1 MMRRTLLAHIFLL
14 AATLLSH
21 AGNIFW
27 QRPILHYIKQ
37 DYQGDNQNWQISQ
50 SPKGWMYFANNK
62 GVLEYDGA
70 YWNTYPI
77 GHNTKA
83 RAVYANQEAI
93 YVGGLGEF
101 GYLSPNAIGHLAY
114 HSLSQGIKA
123 DRAINVWNI
132 MQIGPKIYFQA
143 DNAIYI
149 YQPGR
154 KMEAINSPADINL
167 SAAIGDK
174 LFVATDK
181 SLCVLSGKQ
190 IVSLSNTE
198 AIGRNKVVGMLNHK
212 GNVLIA
218 TETGGLFLYDG
229 HQLQN
234 YLPNLLPALQGKHL
248 SCAAI
253 KQDQLALGTIH
264 NGLLLYNLRTQEL
277 DPIAA
282 NNGLQYK
289 SVQSCAFDNE
299 QNLWLGYYNGIDCL
313 NVGVPLR
320 FLGGNSDIGSGYASC
335 LYDGHLYLGTNQGVF
350 RTDIPDAQHLG
361 GQADLVGGTDGLN
374 HCLVAYDGSLFCGGK
389 DYFVRYQASGS
400 QRYAIRGVWHILAPP
415 HTTDKLILGTYWGLY
430 LLAKSGGTWQ
440 QPVKIK
446 DKGISAKTMCLEDGT
461 SAIWVANKNKGI
473 WRMTLAP
480 DYSHATKSKQY
491 NSADLP
497 IGSNVDISVVDGN
510 VTIAAP
516 QGLFRYNITDDKVEE
531 DTQLEQLLHGKGPY
545 SYIYQDRDKN
555 IWYVADGTLYVKT
568 YNAKRAQY
576 TASESKAWLHAG
588 LIQDYENITVDGTQA
603 FIGTEDG
610 FATLQMQGIDTPG
623 TTPHVQIRK
632 LFSTAQGIDSLLYEH
647 CANSKASANELAHA
661 ISYRDGTLRIE
672 YSATD
677 FTPTHSVLYA
687 YKLEGSGDEKWSRFS
702 PQHSKEYT
710 HLYEGTYTFRV
721 RAKLDGTSQTAETA
735 LTFTI
740 LPPWYRS
747 WWAYTL
753 YLLLL
758 AALAYYAYYRIRES
772 RQKLVRKNQEQME
785 KQQRIFD
792 TISEEKD
799 KKIESLRIEK
809 AEIELRIKNDELIN
823 SQINVVRKNEILQ
836 DIKSAVAKITNS
848 IDEDNL
854 PGAKRRLI
862 KLMTQINTNLSHDED
877 LQAFQG
883 SFNAVHHDF
892 LNILSQRFPELSHKE
907 KMLCVYIK
915 MNMQT
920 KEIAPLLGI
929 SVRGVEISRYRV
941 RKKLGI
947 EERGSITDFLQKL
960 TSTNDQGQGEDRR

>member
-1 MMRRTLLAHIFLL
+1 MRRTLLAHIFLL
-14 AATLLSH
+14 AVTMLSY

-37 DYQGDNQNWQISQ
+37 DYQGDNQNWKISQ
-50 SPKGWMYFANNK
+50 SQKGWMYFANNK
-62 GVLEYDGA
+62 GLLEYDGA

-83 RAVYANQEAI
+83 RAVYANHEAI

-101 GYLSPNAIGHLAY
+101 GYFVPNAIGHLTY

-154 KMEAINSPADINL
+154 KVETIACPANINQ
-167 SAAIGDK
+167 SATIGDK

-190 IVSLSNTE
+190 IVCLSNTE
-198 AIGRNKVVGMLNHK
+198 AIGRNKVVGMLNHR

-218 TETGGLFLYDG
+218 TETGGLFVYDG

-234 YLPNLLPALQGKHL
+234 YLPNLLPLLQGKHL

-253 KQDQLALGTIH
+253 DHDLLALGTLH
-264 NGLLLYNLRTQEL
+264 NGVLLYNIATQEA

-335 LYDGHLYLGTNQGVF
+335 LYNGQLYLGTNQGVY
-350 RTDIPDAQHLG
+350 RTAIPDAQHLSAE
-361 GQADLVGGTDGLN
+361 ADLIGGTDGLN
-374 HCLVAYDGSLFCGGK
+374 HCLLVYDGSLFCGGK
-389 DYFVRYQASGS
+389 DYFVRYQGSGS
-400 QRYAIRGVWHILAPP
+400 QRFGIRGVWHILAPQ
-415 HTTDKLILGTYWGLY
+415 HATDKLILGTYWGLY
-430 LLAKSGGTWQ
+430 LLSKAGGTWQ
-440 QPVKIK
+440 QPTKIK
-446 DKGISAKTMCLEDGT
+446 DKGISAKTMCMEDGT
-461 SAIWVANKNKGI
+461 NAIWVANKNKGI
-473 WRMTLAP
+473 WRMTLAA
-480 DYSHATKSKQY
+480 DYSRITKAKQY
-491 NSADLP
+491 NTNALP
-497 IGSNVDISVVDGN
+497 IGSNVDISIVDGN
-510 VTIAAP
+510 VTIAAQ

-531 DTQLEQLLHGKGPY
+531 YTQLEQLLHGKTAY
-545 SYIYQDRDKN
+545 SYIYQDMGKN

-568 YNAKRAQY
+568 YNAKRGQY
-576 TASESKAWLHAG
+576 SQSESKAWLHTG
-588 LIQDYENITVDGTQA
+588 MIQDYENVTVDGTQA
-603 FIGTEDG
+603 YIGTEDG
-610 FATLQMQGIDTPG
+610 FATLQMQGIDTQS
-623 TTPHVQIRK
+623 TPMQVQIRK
-632 LFSTAQGIDSLLYEH
+632 LFTTAQGTDSLLYEH
-647 CANSKASANELAHA
+647 SATDKTTTDQMPHSIAYKE
-661 ISYRDGTLRIE
+661 GTLRIE
-672 YSATD
+672 YSASD
-677 FTPTHSVLYA
+677 FTPTHSVLYS
-687 YKLEGSGDEKWSRFS
+687 YKLEGSGDEKWSSFS

-721 RAKLDGTSQTAETA
+721 RAKLDGTSQTSEAS
-735 LTFTI
+735 LTFRV

-753 YLLLL
+753 YLLMLG
-758 AALAYYAYYRIRES
+758 AIIYYAIYRIRES
-772 RQKLVRKNQEQME
+772 KQKLVRKNQEQME
-785 KQQRIFD
+785 RQQRIFD

-809 AEIELRIKNDELIN
+809 TEIELRIKNDELIN
-823 SQINVVRKNEILQ
+823 SQLNVVRKNEILQ
-836 DIKSAVAKITNS
+836 DIKSAVTKITNS

-854 PGAKRRLI
+854 PSAKRRLI
-862 KLMTQINTNLSHDED
+862 KLMTQINTNISHDED

-892 LNILSQRFPELSHKE
+892 LNILSERFPDLSHKE

-960 TSTNDQGQGEDRR
+960 TAPNT